1 MEEKKQNSESVVSE
15 KKPTEDKK
23 VEEKPIE
30 AVKPTE
36 AAKPT
41 ESKGQKRGKGKGKGK
56 KGPAGPAQKRKV
68 LQAPVIPISL
78 PVPEGGPNTP
88 IWEIH
93 KDRVYPA
100 GQRLEYEQPLNK
112 WRRASKE
119 AERKDKN
126 LDYIMGP
133 LREAA
138 EIHRTVRLWAREWI
152 KPGMKMI
159 DIADGIEAALR
170 STAGANGGI
179 ERSIAFPTGL
189 SINNIAAHWTPNA
202 TDTEVVLKQDD
213 VLKVD
218 IGVQVDGRVIDSAF
232 TLSWNPEYDEL
243 LKTVH
248 EATDAAIAAAGVDV
262 RLADIGP
269 IVEEVMEAGEV
280 TIRGKTH
287 QIHTVRNLMG
297 HSLGLYQIH
306 ADKSIPNC
314 KDLVEP
320 GKMEEGDILA
330 FETFGSTGRGYADD
344 DPTLPTSHYM
354 KCYGPPTMGL
364 YGGQREKELLAHICS
379 NFSTLAFA
387 RRWLDQAGKHDYE
400 EALNNLVESG
410 AVDDYPPLSDI
421 PGSYVAQF
429 EHTVV
434 IKPSSKEVVSRGPDY

>member
-1 MEEKKQNSESVVSE
+1 MNDSSVCS
-15 KKPTEDKK
+15 
-23 VEEKPIE
+23 
-30 AVKPTE
+30 
-36 AAKPT
+36 
-41 ESKGQKRGKGKGKGK
+41 
-56 KGPAGPAQKRKV
+56 PACFV
-68 LQAPVIPISL
+68 CVI
-78 PVPEGGPNTP
+78 
-88 IWEIH
+88 
-93 KDRVYPA
+93 R
-100 GQRLEYEQPLNK
+100 LNK

-126 LDYIMGP
+126 LDYILGP

-170 STAGANGGI
+170 STAGAHGGI
-179 ERSIAFPTGL
+179 ERGIAFPTGL

-202 TDTEVVLKQDD
+202 TDTEICLGAND

-218 IGVQVDGRVIDSAF
+218 IGVQVDGRVVDSAF

-243 LKTVH
+243 LKTVRA
-248 EATDAAIAAAGVDV
+248 ATDAAIAAAGVDV
-262 RLADIGP
+262 RLNDIGE
-269 IVEEVMEAGEV
+269 VVQEVMEAGEV
-280 TIRGKTH
+280 TIGGKTH

-306 ADKSIPNC
+306 SEKCIPNY
-314 KDLVEP
+314 KGANEP
-320 GKMEEGDILA
+320 GKMEEGDLLA
-330 FETFGSTGRGYADD
+330 FETFGSTGTGYADEEN
-344 DPTLPTSHYM
+344 TGLPTSHFM

-364 YGGQREKELLAHICS
+364 YGGPREKELLAHINS
-379 NFSTLAFA
+379 NFGTLAFA
-387 RRWLDQAGKHDYE
+387 RRWLDQAGKHDYDK
-400 EALNNLVESG
+400 ALQNLVESG
-410 AVDDYPPLSDI
+410 AVDDYPPLCDI